1 MNAWNNN
8 QDLYNVINHVMMTT
22 MITLMDMYQQ
32 TQRTHKT
39 NYNGN
44 KNKNNYYYYKLC
56 FQNISYFFLPPPT
69 DVLST
74 LLLSFLLHLT
84 ITTTT

>member
-1 MNAWNNN
+1 MEKEHYQKQTDVHALPESVMNAWNNN

-39 NYNGN
+39 TYNGN
-44 KNKNNYYYYKLC
+44 TNKNNYDLC
-56 FQNISYFFLPPPT
+56 LQLIFLSSNT
-69 DVLST
+69 V
-74 LLLSFLLHLT
+74 T
-84 ITTTT
+84 IIYNF